1 MTMED
6 IAAARRDAIHRLCVA
21 QARHMLSVDTFVQ
34 RLALVQDAR
43 SAEAVLQLVA
53 DLDPTGYE
61 SSLAEETPLPAAYG
75 LAPESL
81 RLSSVFSQTERVGRW
96 AVPEQLETKVIFG
109 ELVIDFRDAWFEWD
123 SVEIDVDVSFG
134 QLRLVVPPGT
144 QVNNDVNEMFGGVT
158 HILRSTQGGEPSGV
172 TIHLSGKVMF
182 GNIEI
187 AEKRSTPTEDEGQ
200 GRFQSV
206 RGLLGRMRHG
216 WE

>member
-1 MTMED
+1 MED

-21 QARHMLSVDTFVQ
+21 QARHEISVDTFLQ
-34 RLALVQDAR
+34 RLALVTDAR
-43 SAEAVLQLVA
+43 SAAAVLQLVA
-53 DLDPTGYE
+53 DVDTSGYD
-61 SSLAEETPLPAAYG
+61 SAVPEETPLPAAYG

-81 RLSSVFSQTERVGRW
+81 RLSSVLTQTERTGRW

-123 SVEIDVDVSFG
+123 LVEIDVDVSFG

-144 QVNNDVNEMFGGVT
+144 QIRNDVSEMFGGVT
-158 HILRSTQGGEPSGV
+158 HVMRSTQGGEPNGV

-187 AEKRSTPTEDEGQ
+187 SEKRSAPTSTEEQ
-200 GRFQSV
+200 GRFQSM